1 MIRVLELFAGIGA
14 VRKALQNQ
22 SIDFEVVG
30 ISEIDKY
37 AVQSYIQL
45 YGETRN
51 FGDIT
56 KIDINTLPDFDLLV
70 YGFPCQDISVAGE
83 QKGLDEN
90 SGTRSSLLWSA
101 VNIIRKKKPK
111 YLIMENVKNLVG
123 KTHKKNFEKYL
134 KVLEELGYNSSYKI
148 LNANHF
154 NVPQNRERVICI
166 SVLGETAPT
175 LSEGII
181 TTKVIR
187 DIIEDKIE
195 EKYFMDKPFISHIPT
210 SNKKSGLVCVGE
222 LDMKATNSIKR
233 VYSKDGTCPTLT
245 TMGGGHREPKI
256 LEDDGRVRK
265 LTPKECWRLMGFS
278 DEDFEKVRNLSNTQL
293 YKQAGNSICV
303 PVMES
308 VLKDLLKRDGD

>member
-1 MIRVLELFAGIGA
+1 M
-14 VRKALQNQ
+14 
-22 SIDFEVVG
+22 
-30 ISEIDKY
+30 
-37 AVQSYIQL
+37 
-45 YGETRN
+45 
-51 FGDIT
+51 
-56 KIDINTLPDFDLLV
+56 
-70 YGFPCQDISVAGE
+70 
-83 QKGLDEN
+83 
-90 SGTRSSLLWSA
+90 
-101 VNIIRKKKPK
+101 
-111 YLIMENVKNLVG
+111 
-123 KTHKKNFEKYL
+123 
-134 KVLEELGYNSSYKI
+134 
-148 LNANHF
+148 
-154 NVPQNRERVICI
+154 
-166 SVLGETAPT
+166 LGETAPT

-210 SNKKSGLVCVGE
+210 SNKESGLVCVGE
-222 LDMKATNSIKR
+222 LDMKATESIKR

-308 VLKDLLKRDGD
+308 VLKDLLKRDGN